1 VGTLIRRILL
11 VVAGLVALWL
21 VAVAFLFVWPRA
33 DTPPKHADAVVV
45 LSGGLDRRLDPAL
58 QLVRQGVAPTL
69 VISTPFRGRWPKAQN
84 LCTGKVKPAG
94 FKVLCFD
101 AVPFSTQGEARA
113 IARLAAAHRWTRVVV
128 VTSTFHVTRA
138 RMLIERCYHDKLWVV
153 GSEWPW
159 WRLPEEWIDETGKLL
174 FQLTVE
180 RSC

>member
-1 VGTLIRRILL
+1 VTRRILL
-11 VVAGLVALWL
+11 LVAGLVALWL

-33 DTPPKHADAVVV
+33 DAPPKHADAVVV

-69 VISTPFRGRWPKAQN
+69 VISSPNRGNWPKARK
-84 LCTGKVKPAG
+84 LCKAG
-94 FKVLCFD
+94 ASGFHVVCFQ
-101 AVPFSTQGEARA
+101 AQPYSTQGEARA
-113 IARLAAAHRWTRVVV
+113 IARLAAAHHWTRVVV

-159 WRLPEEWIDETGKLL
+159 WRLPEEWVSETGKLL
-174 FQLTVE
+174 VQLTVQ
-180 RSC
+180 RRC